1 VLAALEGLPLEI
13 ETSERTSGI
22 VATLRGDE
30 SGPTLLLRADTDALP
45 LREETGLPFASER
58 DGKMHACG
66 HDAHTAMLVGAA
78 RALSRHRDSLAG
90 TVKLLFQPGEE
101 GYGGARVLIEEGLL
115 ERQPRIDAAFAI
127 HVDPTLAPGKV
138 ALRPGPILAAADVFG
153 IQISGKGGHA
163 SMPHHAIDPVPVA
176 CELVM
181 ALQSFV
187 TRRVDAF
194 DPVVVSVT
202 RVDAGTTHNVIPA
215 TAHLAGTL
223 RAVSEQ
229 ARRAAQAGI
238 RRVAEGIAAAH
249 DAKAEVHIAE
259 GYPVTSNDAAFAA
272 FARGVAREL
281 FGEPSVVDMPAPIMG
296 AEDFSY
302 ILDRVP
308 GAMVFLGASPG
319 PDPAPIHSNRMVLEE
334 SAMATGIALH
344 VGLALE
350 FFERGGALQAG

>member
-1 VLAALEGLPLEI
+1 
-13 ETSERTSGI
+13 
-22 VATLRGDE
+22 
-30 SGPTLLLRADTDALP
+30 
-45 LREETGLPFASER
+45 
-58 DGKMHACG
+58 MHACG

-163 SMPHHAIDPVPVA
+163 SMPHHTIDPVPVA

-187 TRRVDAF
+187 TRRADAF

-202 RVDAGTTHNVIPA
+202 RIDAGTTHNVIPA

-223 RAVSEQ
+223 RAVSEG

-238 RRVAEGIAAAH
+238 RRVAEGVAAAH

-319 PDPAPIHSNRMVLEE
+319 PDSAPIHSNRMVLKE

-350 FFERGGALQAG
+350 FFERSGASHAG